1 MLKRPTRLISQM
13 LIKYMLGKASTGK
26 LRYAVVECDEEWHE
40 PEHGYIIQ
48 RSYGQ
53 VQGKNTLSPAIIVDK
68 TKQKRNWKEQYTLQF
83 NSEVKKFLDKGYVEV
98 EKHPNDYELSELEEI
113 FGEVKTNQFGVIK
126 PMLAKQSEKVTNQKI
141 FDKEWLASR
150 KLDGVRCLLYYKDG
164 VVHTASRGGEHYDYS
179 THHICEYPPLV
190 KFFEENPTVI
200 LDGELFRR
208 FKSLQQISG
217 AARME
222 KTAYDGDW
230 LQYWIYDC
238 YIPDMT
244 AQDRYCFLINELNTN
259 QGIMVYDNIDL
270 DDNDDVVRILA
281 QVSVEGWPSMELL
294 HDKYVSEGF
303 EGLVIRD
310 PSKPYKPGGRTNDMI
325 KIKHYQSSEFLVTG
339 YELGLR
345 GSEDMTFIC
354 ETEDGIVFKA
364 MPVGDREVKAEYV
377 ENFEEKYE
385 GHKAECT
392 YFNLSDEGVPT
403 QPKLRVFRFDLE

>member
-1 MLKRPTRLISQM
+1 M
-13 LIKYMLGKASTGK
+13 IKYLLGKASTGK
-26 LRYAVVECDEEWHE
+26 FRYAVVECDENWHE

-68 TKQKRNWKEQYTLQF
+68 TKQKRNWQEQYTLQF

-98 EKHPNDYELSELEEI
+98 EKHPNDYSESELNDI
-113 FGEVKTNQFGVIK
+113 FGSVKTNQFGVIK

-150 KLDGVRCLLYYKDG
+150 KLDGVRCLMYYKDG
-164 VVHTASRGGEHYDYS
+164 EIYTASRGGEHYDYS
-179 THHICEYPPLV
+179 TNHIRSDKRLIE
-190 KFFEENPTVI
+190 FFEANPNVI

-217 AARME
+217 AARLE
-222 KTAYDGDW
+222 KNAYDCDW
-230 LQYWIYDC
+230 LEYWIYDC
-238 YIPDMT
+238 YIPDMC
-244 AQDRYCFLINELNTN
+244 AVDRQDFLQEQLGEVDIPSYTGIECDEVNEP
-259 QGIMVYDNIDL
+259 
-270 DDNDDVVRILA
+270 VRLLT
-281 QVSVEGWPSMELL
+281 QVHVLSGWEGMQKL
-294 HDKYVSEGF
+294 HDQYVAEGF
-303 EGLVIRD
+303 EGVVIRD

-325 KIKHYQSSEFLVTG
+325 KIKKYQSSEFLVTG

-364 MPVGDREVKAEYV
+364 SPMGDRALKEEYV
-377 ENFEEKYE
+377 TNFKSKYKNKL
-385 GHKAECT
+385 GECT
-392 YFNLSDEGVPT
+392 YFNLSDSGVPT
-403 QPKLRVFRFDLE
+403 QPKFKVFRWDLQ

>member
-1 MLKRPTRLISQM
+1 
-13 LIKYMLGKASTGK
+13 MLGKASTGK

-98 EKHPNDYELSELEEI
+98 EKHPNDYALSELEDI
-113 FGEVKTNQFGVIK
+113 FGDVKTNQYGVIK
-126 PMLAKQSEKVTNQKI
+126 PMLAKQSEKITNQKI

-150 KLDGVRCLLYYKDG
+150 KLDGVRCLLYYKNG
-164 VVHTASRGGEHYDYS
+164 EVHTASRGGDHYDYS
-179 THHICEYPPLV
+179 THHICEYPPLIE
-190 KFFEENPTVI
+190 FFEANPDVI

-238 YIPDMT
+238 YIPDVP
-244 AQDRYCFLINELNTN
+244 AQERYDFLINELNRKY
-259 QGIMVYDNIDL
+259 GIMVYNAADL
-270 DDNDDVVRILA
+270 DNCDDVVRILE
-281 QVSVEGWPSMELL
+281 QVPVKGWSNMEIL
-294 HDKYVSEGF
+294 HDNYVAEGF

-310 PSKPYKPGGRTNDMI
+310 PSRPYKPGGRTNDMI

-354 ETEDGIVFKA
+354 ETTDGIVFKA
-364 MPVGDREVKAEYV
+364 SPVGDRDVKAEYV
-377 ENFEEKYE
+377 ENFEEKYK
-385 GHKAECT
+385 GHLAECT
-392 YFNLSDEGVPT
+392 YFNLSDDGVPT